1 MNPEDFE
8 DIFEQYEEVMEYM
21 LENSYIEEIG
31 IDEDGEPIYKM
42 SPEMMKDFPDIFNAH
57 MEVTNE
63 LLFSV
68 WQKGYVEM
76 TMTEDG
82 EWLIIPTDVTLNYE
96 EIPNLT
102 KEERLL
108 LWELSEMK
116 KRDYQ

>member
-1 MNPEDFE
+1 VEIPDDFSSE
-8 DIFEQYEEVMEYM
+8 EYEEMMDYM
-21 LENSYIEEIG
+21 IKNNYIQSVG

-42 SPEMMKDFPDIFNAH
+42 TQDLIEDYPDIFEAH
-57 MEVTNE
+57 MEFTNE

-82 EWLIIPTDVTLNYE
+82 EWIIIPTDVTLNYE

-116 KRDYQ
+116 KRDDQ

>member
-1 MNPEDFE
+1 VEIPDDF
-8 DIFEQYEEVMEYM
+8 
-21 LENSYIEEIG
+21 SIEEYDEMMDYMIKHNYIQSVG

-42 SPEMMKDFPDIFNAH
+42 TQDLIEDYPDIFEAH
-57 MEVTNE
+57 MEFTNE

-116 KRDYQ
+116 KRDDQ